1 MVRIE
6 IDYDK
11 LGDDKSAIDVCPAGV
26 FEEQGGKIVAAHP
39 EQCIVCRACEGAA
52 PDGAIIVIDE

>member
-11 LGDDKSAIDVCPAGV
+11 LGDDKSILDVCPAGV
-26 FEEQGGKIVAAHP
+26 FEEQGGKIVVAHAD
-39 EQCIVCRACEGAA
+39 QCVVCRACEGAA
-52 PDGAIIVIDE
+52 PEGAITVIEE